1 MTPPAFSLGLKFVS
15 HSTIPP
21 RPKKPRAD
29 FPLFPHRNGRW
40 AKKVRQ
46 RFCYFGKW
54 ADDPKG
60 AAALQ
65 LWLDQKDELLA
76 GRVPRALRDGV
87 TIRDLCNRYCTTME
101 QRRDAGVITHRSFLD
116 CHSTAKLVV
125 ESLGKMRLIDDLT
138 ADDFDALYVSFVK
151 KKYNLNTLANLV
163 QRVRVLFKYA
173 YDNGLIDK
181 ALRFGSTFKKPKKSK
196 LRQLRD
202 ELAFKYGDRAFEA
215 TELRTLIDSADQP
228 LKAMILLGIN
238 CGFGNHDCGK
248 LPQRAL
254 DLKAGWVR
262 FPRPK
267 TGNRRRCPLWPET
280 VAAIREAIDQ
290 RPIPKDPE
298 NADLVFITKYGHAW
312 AKQTQDGPVSKE
324 ATKLLKKLK
333 LHRPGVGFYSLRR
346 SFATIAG
353 ESRDQVAVDFIM
365 GHVDESMAERYREHI
380 SDERLH
386 DVVNHVHSWLFPKK
400 KAK

>member
-1 MTPPAFSLGLKFVS
+1 VA
-15 HSTIPP
+15 HSTLPV

-40 AKKVRQ
+40 AKKVCQ

-60 AAALQ
+60 EAALN
-65 LWLDQKDELLA
+65 LWLDQKDDLLA
-76 GRVPRALRDGV
+76 GRVPRGSRDGV

-116 CHSTAKLVV
+116 CHSTAKLVID
-125 ESLGKMRLIDDLT
+125 SFGKTRLIDDLT
-138 ADDFDALYVSFVK
+138 VDDFDALYASLVK

-163 QRVRVLFKYA
+163 QRVRVVFKYA
-173 YDNGLIDK
+173 YDNGLIDRP
-181 ALRFGSTFKKPKKSK
+181 LRFGSTFKKPKKSQ

-215 TELRTLIDSADQP
+215 AELRTIIDAADQP
-228 LKAMILLGIN
+228 LKAMIFLGIN

-254 DLKAGWVR
+254 DLKTGWIR

-280 VAAIREAIDQ
+280 VAAIKEAIDQ
-290 RPIPKDPE
+290 RPSPKDPDNSE
-298 NADLVFITKYGHAW
+298 LVFITKYGHAW

-324 ATKLLKKLK
+324 TTKLLKKLE
-333 LHRPGVGFYSLRR
+333 LHRPGLGFYALRR
-346 SFATIAG
+346 TFETIAG
-353 ESRDQVAVDFIM
+353 ETRDQVAVDFIM
-365 GHVDESMAERYREHI
+365 GHVDESMAERYRERI
-380 SDERLH
+380 SDERLRV
-386 DVVNHVHSWLFPKK
+386 VVNVVRRWLFPKK
-400 KAK
+400 LPK